1 MTNIFGTPKKVSRKT
16 ELFNAGIAALEKE
29 GWTVERIPK
38 VGKSSIR
45 RIVKGHESK
54 VVTIRTS
61 QDTYIAFPRDD
72 EAEEWATL
80 AMADMVVA
88 ASIDDREN
96 PRFAQIHLIDGD
108 EMRDRFD
115 RGYKA
120 RLDAGHSIPSGRGMW
135 LSLYEEE
142 QNDIPSL
149 VGAGAGLDNPPISRV
164 PLEKERDQT
173 LAEPL
178 KSAPSAHV
186 ATSSAQLSI
195 SDARE
200 QLAKTF
206 GVDPSHVKISIEV

>member
-1 MTNIFGTPKKVSRKT
+1 MTNIFSTPKKVSRKT

-29 GWTVERIPK
+29 GWSIERIPK
-38 VGKSSIR
+38 IGKSSIR
-45 RIVKGHESK
+45 RIVKGQESK

-72 EAEEWATL
+72 EAKEWATL

-96 PRFAQIHLIDGD
+96 PRFAQIHFIDGD

-115 RGYKA
+115 RSYEA
-120 RLDAGHSIPSGRGMW
+120 RLDAGHTIPSGRGMW
-135 LSLYEEE
+135 LSLYEKE
-142 QNDIPSL
+142 QKDIPSL
-149 VGAGAGLDNPPISRV
+149 VGAGAGLDYPAISRV
-164 PLEKERDQT
+164 PLKDESDHTSEEAPKPVRS
-173 LAEPL
+173 EP
-178 KSAPSAHV
+178 A

>member
-1 MTNIFGTPKKVSRKT
+1 MTNIFGRPKKVSRKT
-16 ELFNAGIAALEKE
+16 DLFNAGIAALEKE

-38 VGKSSIR
+38 AGKSSIR

-61 QDTYIAFPRDD
+61 QDTKIAFPRDD
-72 EAEEWATL
+72 EANGWATL

-88 ASIDDREN
+88 ASVDDLDN

-120 RLDAGHSIPSGRGMW
+120 RLDEGYTIASGQGMW

-142 QNDIPSL
+142 QNDIPYL

-164 PLEKERDQT
+164 PLEEERDHT
-173 LAEPL
+173 PAEPS
-178 KSAPSAHV
+178 KPAPSAPV
-186 ATSSAQLSI
+186 STSSAQLSI

>member
-1 MTNIFGTPKKVSRKT
+1 MTNIFSTPKKVSRKT
-16 ELFNAGIAALEKE
+16 ELFNASLAALEKE

-45 RIVKGHESK
+45 RIVKNDESK

-80 AMADMVVA
+80 SMADMVVA

-115 RGYKA
+115 RSYKA

-135 LSLYEEE
+135 LSLYEKE
-142 QNDIPSL
+142 QTEIPSL

-164 PLEKERDQT
+164 PLENETSQ
-173 LAEPL
+173 
-178 KSAPSAHV
+178 KSDMRSKSSLPTSAS
-186 ATSSAQLSI
+186 TSNAQLSI

>member
-1 MTNIFGTPKKVSRKT
+1 MANIFGSTKKISRKA
-16 ELFNAGIAALEKE
+16 ELFKAALAALEKD
-29 GWTVERIPK
+29 GWAVERIPK

-45 RIVKGHESK
+45 RITKGLESK

-61 QDTYIAFPRDD
+61 QDTYIAFPRDN
-72 EAEEWATL
+72 EAKEWATL

-115 RGYKA
+115 RSYKA
-120 RLDAGHSIPSGRGMW
+120 RLDAGHTIPSGRGMW

-142 QNDIPSL
+142 NNDIPSL

-164 PLEKERDQT
+164 PLEEERDQT
-173 LAEPL
+173 HAEPS
-178 KSAPSAHV
+178 KFAPPDPAAPSN
-186 ATSSAQLSI
+186 AQLSI